1 MVRYFQNIVLTF
13 LITRNI
19 VIGMSWLNYHHLM
32 YFWTVVRKGGLA
44 PAAEELRLS
53 PSTVSSQIQQLES
66 VLGCKLFDRS
76 GRQMTVND
84 VGQVVYRYAEEIF
97 SLGRELQDAL
107 EDRPVER
114 PIRVQIGIADVLSK
128 LVVAKLLAPILGALH
143 TYQLVC
149 REDHPDN
156 LVSQLILH
164 DLDIV
169 LTDKPI
175 GPDLRVR
182 GFNHLL
188 GESEVAVFASP
199 SLVARYKADF
209 PKSLDGAPCILP
221 GDRTELRGSLEQWF
235 ESKGIR
241 PKVVAECDDSALIK
255 SLGKAKVGLFVAPR
269 ITKGETMKQYNVR
282 EVGCLNE
289 VVERYYAVS
298 MDRRIKHPAVQAI
311 VEHAKSS
318 IFGD

>member
-1 MVRYFQNIVLTF
+1 MD
-13 LITRNI
+13 
-19 VIGMSWLNYHHLM
+19 WLNYHHLM

-53 PSTVSSQIQQLES
+53 PSTVSTQIQQLEQ
-66 VLGCKLFDRS
+66 VLGYKLFDRS

-107 EDRPVER
+107 ADRPMDR

-128 LVVAKLLAPILGALH
+128 MVVAKLLAPILGSLH
-143 TYQLVC
+143 TYKLIC
-149 REDHPDN
+149 REDQPDN

-175 GPDLRVR
+175 GPDLRVK

-188 GESEVAVFASP
+188 GESGVDVFAAP
-199 SLVARYKADF
+199 SIIERYKDGF
-209 PKSLDGAPCILP
+209 PESLNGAPCILP
-221 GDRTELRGSLEQWF
+221 GDRTELRGALEQWF
-235 ESKGIR
+235 ESRGIR
-241 PKVVAECDDSALIK
+241 PKVVAECDDSALTK
-255 SLGKAKVGLFVAPR
+255 SLGKAKVGLFVAPSV
-269 ITKGETMKQYNVR
+269 TKAETMKQYKVR
-282 EVGCLNE
+282 EVGCLE
-289 VVERYYAVS
+289 GIVEKYYAVS

-311 VEHAKSS
+311 VEHAKNS
-318 IFGD
+318 IFVD

>member
-1 MVRYFQNIVLTF
+1 MA
-13 LITRNI
+13 
-19 VIGMSWLNYHHLM
+19 GMNWLNYHHLM

-53 PSTVSSQIQQLES
+53 PSTVSTQIQQLEN
-66 VLGCKLFDRS
+66 VLGYKLFDRS
-76 GRQMTVND
+76 GRQLTVND

-107 EDRPVER
+107 EDRPIER

-128 LVVAKLLAPILGALH
+128 LVVARLLAPILGSLH
-143 TYQLVC
+143 TYRLVC
-149 REDHPDN
+149 REDQPDN

-188 GESEVAVFASP
+188 GESQVAVYASS
-199 SLVARYKADF
+199 SLAGRYEKNF

-235 ESKGIR
+235 ESHGIR
-241 PKVVAECDDSALIK
+241 PNVVAECDDSALIK
-255 SLGKAKVGLFVAPR
+255 SLGKANVGFFVAPR
-269 ITKGETMKQYNVR
+269 ITGKETTRQYCVR
-282 EVGCLNE
+282 EIGCLDDI
-289 VVERYYAVS
+289 VEKYYAVS
-298 MDRRIKHPAVQAI
+298 MDRRIKHPAIQAI
-311 VEHAKSS
+311 VDYAKRSV
-318 IFGD
+318 FRD

>member
-1 MVRYFQNIVLTF
+1 MVDMN
-13 LITRNI
+13 
-19 VIGMSWLNYHHLM
+19 WLNYHHLM

-44 PAAEELRLS
+44 PAAEELHLS
-53 PSTVSSQIQQLES
+53 PSTISTQIQQLEE
-66 VLGCKLFDRS
+66 VLGYKLFDRS

-107 EDRPVER
+107 EDRPLER
-114 PIRVQIGIADVLSK
+114 PMRVQIGIADVLSK
-128 LVVAKLLAPILGALH
+128 MVIAKLLAPILGSLH
-143 TYQLVC
+143 TYKLIC
-149 REDHPDN
+149 REDQPDN

-175 GPDLRVR
+175 GPDLRVK

-188 GESEVAVFASP
+188 GESEVAVYAAP
-199 SLVARYKADF
+199 SIVERYRSDF
-209 PKSLDGAPCILP
+209 PESLNGAPCILP
-221 GDRTELRGSLEQWF
+221 GDRSELRGLLEQWF

-241 PKVVAECDDSALIK
+241 PKAVAECDDSALVK
-255 SLGKAKVGLFVAPR
+255 SLGKAKVGLFVAPS
-269 ITKGETMKQYNVR
+269 ITKTEIMKQYNVR
-282 EVGCLNE
+282 EVGCLDG

-311 VEHAKSS
+311 VDHAKNSV
-318 IFGD
+318 FGDSSSLK